1 MQPVLRPAWL
11 GKSSRDSAKA
21 GSTGGEPA
29 ARLYARLYA
38 RMPWGEADEQSMAR
52 LFSESELDA
61 VMDANRLSCALPIAR
76 STSSA
81 S

>member
-1 MQPVLRPAWL
+1 MSAKAASPKL
-11 GKSSRDSAKA
+11 GKSSR

-29 ARLYARLYA
+29 ARLYAQLYS

-52 LFSESELDA
+52 LFSEGELDA

-76 STSSA
+76 PTSS
-81 S
+81 SS

>member
-1 MQPVLRPAWL
+1 M
-11 GKSSRDSAKA
+11 SAKAASPKLAKSA

-29 ARLYARLYA
+29 ARLYAELYA
-38 RMPWGEADEQSMAR
+38 RMPWGEAAEQSMAR
-52 LFSESELDA
+52 LFSEGELDA